1 MTRAKG
7 PHPLVELVRAPAA
20 LTVPGD
26 VLAGATAAGRRI
38 GPATAGLAGASVC
51 LYWAGM
57 ALNDWADREVDAW
70 ERSHRPVP
78 SGRVGARTAFA
89 VATGCTA
96 AGLGLAA
103 LAGGRRSLATAT
115 ALAATVWAYDLRLKS
130 TPWGPAAMAAAR
142 ALDVA
147 LGATSPGARDAGA
160 RDAGARHTGA
170 YGPGG
175 AGAASAAARVAVPVA
190 AMAAHTATVTW
201 LSRSEVEGSTPALP
215 AATLAA
221 TTAIGAAVALPPG
234 PGRTRLTGA
243 RAATAALAGW
253 YGYRF
258 GAAQTAA
265 VRHPVPERIQR
276 AVGAGIHSM
285 VPLQAALIARA
296 GAPRTA
302 LGLAG
307 LLPLAR
313 RLSRRVSPT

>member
-1 MTRAKG
+1 MGATG
-7 PHPLVELVRAPAA
+7 PHPLIELVRAPAA

-57 ALNDWADREVDAW
+57 ALNDYADREVDAW

-78 SGRVGARTAFA
+78 SGRVSPRTAFA

-103 LAGGRRSLATAT
+103 VSGGRRSLATAA

-130 TPWGPAAMAAAR
+130 TPWGPAAMAVAR
-142 ALDVA
+142 ALDVT
-147 LGATSPGARDAGA
+147 LGATAPGAPTAK
-160 RDAGARHTGA
+160 
-170 YGPGG
+170 GPE
-175 AGAASAAARVAVPVA
+175 ASARVLARLAVPVA

-221 TTAIGAAVALPPG
+221 TAAIGAAVALPPG
-234 PGRTRLTGA
+234 RTRPIGA

-258 GAAQTAA
+258 GVAQAAAA
-265 VRHPVPERIQR
+265 RHPVPERIQK

-296 GAPRTA
+296 GAPGTG

>member
-1 MTRAKG
+1 VTGATG
-7 PHPLVELVRAPAA
+7 PHPLIELVRAPAA

-38 GPATAGLAGASVC
+38 SPATAGLAGASVC

-57 ALNDWADREVDAW
+57 ALNDYADREVDAW

-78 SGRVGARTAFA
+78 SGRVSPRAALG
-89 VATGCTA
+89 VATACTT

-103 LAGGRRSLATAT
+103 ASGGRRSLVTAA
-115 ALAATVWAYDLRLKS
+115 ALAATVWAYDLRLKA
-130 TPWGPAAMAAAR
+130 TPWGPAAMALAR
-142 ALDVA
+142 ALDVT
-147 LGATSPGARDAGA
+147 LGATSPGAPRA
-160 RDAGARHTGA
+160 RSPLPKALP
-170 YGPGG
+170 GPPAQGP
-175 AGAASAAARVAVPVA
+175 AASAPVLAGLALPVA

-201 LSRSEVEGSTPALP
+201 LSRSEVEGTTPALP
-215 AATLAA
+215 ATTLVATAA
-221 TTAIGAAVALPPG
+221 VGAAVALSPA
-234 PGRTRLTGA
+234 PGRPRSTGA

-258 GAAQTAA
+258 GAAQAA
-265 VRHPVPERIQR
+265 AARHPVPERVQQ
-276 AVGAGIHSM
+276 AVGAGIHAM

-296 GAPRTA
+296 GAPATA